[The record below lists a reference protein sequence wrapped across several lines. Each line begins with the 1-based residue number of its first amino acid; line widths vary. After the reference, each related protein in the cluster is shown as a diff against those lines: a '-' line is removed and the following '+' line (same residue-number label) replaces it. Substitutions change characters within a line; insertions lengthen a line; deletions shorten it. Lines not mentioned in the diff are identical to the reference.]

1 MSLPT
6 ILVIEDNVADQVL
19 IRIALDELGE
29 PYEFQVLPDGEA
41 ALAFVADHRAGRRKH
56 DPCVILLDLHLPKYN
71 GIEVLTAIRGEP
83 ILDHI
88 HVFIMTTDI
97 SPAQR
102 AQVAEL
108 GGLGRMIRS
117 PRVQAQRSP
126 AARNLCA
133 PRTILPTLRRI
144 PRVRY

>member
-1 MSLPT
+1 VSIPT

-41 ALAFVADHRAGRRKH
+41 ALAFVADHRSGRRKH

-71 GIEVLTAIRGEP
+71 GVEVLAAIRAEP

-88 HVFIMTTDI
+88 HVIVMTTDI
-97 SPAQR
+97 SPAER
-102 AQVAEL
+102 AQIAEL
-108 GGLGRMIRS
+108 GAFCCLKPSDVEGIKALARDILAACKGLVPS
-117 PRVQAQRSP
+117 FAT
-126 AARNLCA
+126 A
-133 PRTILPTLRRI
+133 LR
-144 PRVRY
+144 